1 MYYDRLQRVSLKLTN
16 TELPTCTDTVLRA
29 NANLQERRCDCRHL
43 PVRLAAL
50 RQVPRLHLPLP
61 VRAPA
66 RLHRAVPVSHLCFA
80 LTPGW
85 RFTVDHARA
94 PSLSTSGSDVSPTT
108 ARHSGS
114 DTSVPAA
121 PRSLTTPRYVSPS
134 ADDSKHEI
142 FMYPACLKMHP
153 TTCRL

>member
-1 MYYDRLQRVSLKLTN
+1 
-16 TELPTCTDTVLRA
+16 TVLRA

-66 RLHRAVPVSHLCFA
+66 R
-80 LTPGW
+80 W

-134 ADDSKHEI
+134 ADDLPVAVYEQN
-142 FMYPACLKMHP
+142 
-153 TTCRL
+153 